1 MKRLMTVLLM
11 LVVMGV
17 STPVMSFAATTS
29 IEAGEQMVKVSINAG
44 STVDLQT
51 LPGIGAVTAE
61 RIVAFREQNGPFASI
76 DDLVKVKG
84 VGVKTLEKLR
94 PMLEL

>member
-1 MKRLMTVLLM
+1 MKRFMTVVLM
-11 LVVMGV
+11 LIVVGV
-17 STPVMSFAATTS
+17 SMPAMLFATTGT
-29 IEAGEQMVKVSINAG
+29 EAGEQMIKVSINAG
-44 STVDLQT
+44 STEELQA
-51 LPGIGAVTAE
+51 LPGIGEVTAG
-61 RIVAFREQNGPFASI
+61 RIVEFRDQNGPFAMI